1 MKVRLVLGSNSQR
14 QTFRIEWGNY
24 FQFIEKFMS
33 NTEHTLENAENT
45 RTHNFITQ
53 IIDEDLAS
61 GKHKSVHTR
70 FPPEPNGYLH
80 IGHAKSICLNFGL
93 AKEYNGLCNLRFD
106 DTNPVKEDVEYVD
119 SIKADVEWLG
129 FKWEGEPR
137 YASDYFDAL
146 YGYAIELIEKGLAY
160 VDELSPDE
168 MREYRGTL
176 TEPGKNSPYRDRSVE
191 ENLALFERMKNGEFA
206 EGTLSLRA
214 KIDMASPF
222 MVMRDPVLYRI
233 KFASHHQTGDKWCI
247 YPMYDFTHCISD
259 AIECITHSLCT
270 LEFQDNRRLY
280 DWVLENI
287 SIERP
292 LPHQYEFSR
301 LNLEGT
307 LTSKRKLLKLVNE
320 GIVDGWNDPRMP
332 TISGLRRRGYTPAS
346 LREFCRRIGVTKQ
359 DNVVEYS
366 ALEACI
372 REDLNENAPRAMAV
386 IDPVRVVIENFEGEE
401 TLTAPNHPNRPEL
414 GERQLPFTKELYIDR
429 ADFRE
434 EANKQYKRLVLGK
447 EVRLRNAYVIKAE
460 RVEKDANGEITTI
473 FCTYDPDT
481 LGRNPADG
489 RKVKGVIH
497 WVSAVHNHPAEFRLY
512 ERLFTVPNPGAAEEI
527 ESVLNPTSLVVKHGF
542 VEQSL
547 ANAEPEKGYQFE
559 REGYFCADNKDS
571 RPEHLVFNLTVSLK
585 EGF

>member
-1 MKVRLVLGSNSQR
+1 
-14 QTFRIEWGNY
+14 
-24 FQFIEKFMS
+24 MS
-33 NTEHTLENAENT
+33 NTEHTLDLSENA
-45 RTHNFITQ
+45 RPHNFITQ

-61 GKHKSVHTR
+61 GKHQSVHTR

-93 AKEYNGLCNLRFD
+93 AKEYQGLCNLRFD

-129 FKWEGEPR
+129 FHWAGEVH

-146 YGYAIELIEKGLAY
+146 YNYAIELIKKGLAY
-160 VDELSPDE
+160 VDELSPEE

-191 ENLALFERMKNGEFA
+191 ENLALFEKMKNGEIA
-206 EGTLSLRA
+206 EGKASLRA

-259 AIECITHSLCT
+259 ALERITHSLCT

-346 LREFCRRIGVTKQ
+346 IREFCRRIGVTKQ

-366 ALEACI
+366 ALESCI
-372 REDLNENAPRAMAV
+372 RDDLNQNAPRAMAV
-386 IDPVRVVIENFEGEE
+386 IDPVKVVIENFNGEE
-401 TLTAPNHPNRPEL
+401 ILTAPNHPNRPEL
-414 GERQLPFTKELYIDR
+414 GERQLPFSKEIYIDR

-473 FCTYDPDT
+473 FCTYDPET
-481 LGRNPADG
+481 LGKNPADG

-497 WVSAVHNHPAEFRLY
+497 WVSAAHNQPAEFRLY
-512 ERLFTVPNPGAAEEI
+512 ERLFTVPNPGAEENI

-547 ANAEPEKGYQFE
+547 GNAIAEKGYQFE
-559 REGYFCADNKDS
+559 REGYFCADSKDS

>member
-1 MKVRLVLGSNSQR
+1 
-14 QTFRIEWGNY
+14 
-24 FQFIEKFMS
+24 MS
-33 NTEHTLENAENT
+33 NIEHTLENAENT

-119 SIKADVEWLG
+119 SIKADVKWLG

-259 AIECITHSLCT
+259 AIERITHSLCT

-473 FCTYDPDT
+473 FCTYDPET
-481 LGRNPADG
+481 LGKNPSDG

-512 ERLFTVPNPGAAEEI
+512 ERLFTVPNPGAAEDI

>member
-1 MKVRLVLGSNSQR
+1 
-14 QTFRIEWGNY
+14 
-24 FQFIEKFMS
+24 MS
-33 NTEHTLENAENT
+33 TETILETTENA
-45 RTHNFITQ
+45 RPHNFITQ

-61 GKHKSVHTR
+61 GKHQRVHTR

-146 YGYAIELIEKGLAY
+146 YGYAIELIKKGLAY
-160 VDELSPDE
+160 VDELSPEE

-191 ENLALFERMKNGEFA
+191 ENLALFEKMKNGEFA
-206 EGTLSLRA
+206 EGKASLRA

-259 AIECITHSLCT
+259 ALERITHSLCT

-366 ALEACI
+366 ALESCI
-372 REDLNENAPRAMAV
+372 RDDLNQNAPRAMAV

-401 TLTAPNHPNRPEL
+401 MLTAPNHPNRLEL
-414 GERQLPFTKELYIDR
+414 GERQLPFSKEIYIDR

-473 FCTYDPDT
+473 FCTYDPET
-481 LGRNPADG
+481 LGKNPADG

-497 WVSAVHNHPAEFRLY
+497 WVSATHNHPAEFRLY
-512 ERLFTVPNPGAAEEI
+512 ERLFTVPNPGAEENI

-547 ANAEPEKGYQFE
+547 GNAEAEKGYQFE
-559 REGYFCADNKDS
+559 REGYFCADSKDS
-571 RPEHLVFNLTVSLK
+571 HPEHLVFNLTVSLK

>member
-1 MKVRLVLGSNSQR
+1 MKVRLVFGSNSQR

-160 VDELSPDE
+160 VDELSPDQ

-259 AIECITHSLCT
+259 AIERITHSLCT

-307 LTSKRKLLKLVNE
+307 LTSKRKLLKLVND

-473 FCTYDPDT
+473 FCTYDPET
-481 LGRNPADG
+481 LGKNPADG

>member
-14 QTFRIEWGNY
+14 LTFRIEWGNY

-61 GKHKSVHTR
+61 GKHESVHTR

-259 AIECITHSLCT
+259 AIERITHSLCT

-280 DWVLENI
+280 DWVLDNI
-287 SIERP
+287 SIKRP

-386 IDPVRVVIENFEGEE
+386 IDPVRVVIENFEGKE

-460 RVEKDANGEITTI
+460 RVEKDANGEIITI
-473 FCTYDPDT
+473 FCTYDPET
-481 LGRNPADG
+481 LGKNPADG

-512 ERLFTVPNPGAAEEI
+512 ERLFTVPNPGAEEEI

-559 REGYFCADNKDS
+559 REGYFCADSKDS

>member
-1 MKVRLVLGSNSQR
+1 
-14 QTFRIEWGNY
+14 
-24 FQFIEKFMS
+24 MS
-33 NTEHTLENAENT
+33 EITVEMENTEHKPT
-45 RTHNFITQ
+45 NFIRQ

-61 GKHKSVHTR
+61 GKHHNVYTR

-80 IGHAKSICLNFGL
+80 IGHAKSICLNFGI
-93 AKEYNGLCNLRFD
+93 AQDYQGKCNLRFD

-119 SIKADVEWLG
+119 SIKQDVKWLG
-129 FKWEGEPR
+129 FEWEGEPR
-137 YASDYFDAL
+137 YASDYFDQL
-146 YGYAIELIEKGLAY
+146 YSYAIELIKKGLAY
-160 VDELSPDE
+160 VDELSPE
-168 MREYRGTL
+168 QIREYRGTL
-176 TEPGKNSPYRDRSVE
+176 TSAGKNSPYRDRSIE
-191 ENLALFERMKNGEFA
+191 ENLALFEKMKKGEFA
-206 EGTLSLRA
+206 EGAASLRA

-259 AIECITHSLCT
+259 AIERITHSLCT

-280 DWVLENI
+280 DWVLDNI

-301 LNLEGT
+301 LNLEYT
-307 LTSKRKLLKLVNE
+307 LTSKRKLLKLVND

-366 ALEACI
+366 ALESCI
-372 REDLNENAPRAMAV
+372 RDDLNTNAPRAMAV
-386 IDPVRVVIENFEGEE
+386 LNPLKIVIENFDGKEI
-401 TLTAPNHPNRPEL
+401 LTAPNHPNREEL
-414 GERQLPFTKELYIDR
+414 GTRELPFTKEIYIDQ

-460 RVEKDANGEITTI
+460 RVEKDAEGCVTTVY
-473 FCTYDPDT
+473 CTYDPET
-481 LGRNPADG
+481 LGKNPEG
-489 RKVKGVIH
+489 RKVKGVIQ
-497 WVSAVHNHPAEFRLY
+497 WVSATDNLSAEFRLY
-512 ERLFTVPNPGAAEEI
+512 DKLFTVANPGAVEDINE
-527 ESVLNPTSLVVKHGF
+527 VLNPNSLIIKHGV

-547 ANAEPEKGYQFE
+547 ASAKAEQAYQFE
-559 REGYFCADNKDS
+559 REGYYCADSKDS
-571 RPEHLVFNLTVSLK
+571 NADNLVFNLTVSLK

>member
-1 MKVRLVLGSNSQR
+1 MTNLETN
-14 QTFRIEWGNY
+14 
-24 FQFIEKFMS
+24 
-33 NTEHTLENAENT
+33 LENTNPENV

-222 MVMRDPVLYRI
+222 MVMRDPVIYRI

-259 AIECITHSLCT
+259 AIERITHSLCT

-320 GIVDGWNDPRMP
+320 GIVDGWDDPRMP

-473 FCTYDPDT
+473 FCTYDPET
-481 LGRNPADG
+481 LGKNPADG

-512 ERLFTVPNPGAAEEI
+512 ERLFTVPNPGAEEDI

-547 ANAEPEKGYQFE
+547 SNAEAEKGYQFE

-571 RPEHLVFNLTVSLK
+571 RAEHLVFNLTVSLK

>member
-1 MKVRLVLGSNSQR
+1 MRFNEKTMSTETVLE
-14 QTFRIEWGNY
+14 T
-24 FQFIEKFMS
+24 
-33 NTEHTLENAENT
+33 AENS
-45 RTHNFITQ
+45 RPHNFITQ
-53 IIDEDLAS
+53 IINEDLKS
-61 GKHKSVHTR
+61 GKHNNVYTR

-80 IGHAKSICLNFGL
+80 IGHAKSICLNFGI
-93 AKEYNGLCNLRFD
+93 AKDYQGLCNLRFD

-129 FKWEGEPR
+129 FHWAGEVH

-146 YGYAIELIEKGLAY
+146 YGYAIELIKKGLAY
-160 VDELSPDE
+160 VDELSPEE

-191 ENLALFERMKNGEFA
+191 ENLALFEKMKNGEFA
-206 EGTLSLRA
+206 EGKASLRA
-214 KIDMASPF
+214 KINMASPF

-259 AIECITHSLCT
+259 AIERITHSLCT

-307 LTSKRKLLKLVNE
+307 LTSKRKLLKLVNDE
-320 GIVDGWNDPRMP
+320 IVDGWNDPRMP

-346 LREFCRRIGVTKQ
+346 IREFCRRIGVTKQ

-372 REDLNENAPRAMAV
+372 RDDLNQNAPRAMAV
-386 IDPVRVVIENFEGEE
+386 IDPVKVVIENFDGEE
-401 TLTAPNHPNRPEL
+401 ILTAPNHPNRPEL
-414 GERQLPFTKELYIDR
+414 GERQLPFTKEIYIDC

-447 EVRLRNAYVIKAE
+447 EVRLRNAYVIKAK
-460 RVEKDANGEITTI
+460 RVEKDVNGEITTI
-473 FCTYDPDT
+473 YCTYDPET
-481 LGRNPADG
+481 LGKNPADG

-512 ERLFTVPNPGAAEEI
+512 DRLFTVPNPGAEEDI
-527 ESVLNPTSLVVKHGF
+527 ESVLNPTSLVVKQGF

-547 ANAEPEKGYQFE
+547 GNAEAEKGYQFE
-559 REGYFCADNKDS
+559 REGYFCADSKDS
-571 RPEHLVFNLTVSLK
+571 RSEHLVFNLTVSLK

>member
-1 MKVRLVLGSNSQR
+1 
-14 QTFRIEWGNY
+14 
-24 FQFIEKFMS
+24 MS

-233 KFASHHQTGDKWCI
+233 KFANHHQTGDKWCI

-259 AIECITHSLCT
+259 AIERITHSLCT

-307 LTSKRKLLKLVNE
+307 LTSKRKLLKLVND

-473 FCTYDPDT
+473 FCTYDPET
-481 LGRNPADG
+481 LGKNPADG

-497 WVSAVHNHPAEFRLY
+497 WVSAVHHHPAEFRLY
-512 ERLFTVPNPGAAEEI
+512 ERLFTVPNPGAAEDI

>member
-1 MKVRLVLGSNSQR
+1 
-14 QTFRIEWGNY
+14 
-24 FQFIEKFMS
+24 MS
-33 NTEHTLENAENT
+33 TETILETTENA
-45 RTHNFITQ
+45 RPHNFITQ

-61 GKHKSVHTR
+61 GKHQRIHTR

-146 YGYAIELIEKGLAY
+146 YGYAIELIKKGLAY
-160 VDELSPDE
+160 VDELSPEE

-176 TEPGKNSPYRDRSVE
+176 TEPGKNSPYRDRIVE

-222 MVMRDPVLYRI
+222 MVMRDPVIYRI
-233 KFASHHQTGDKWCI
+233 KFATHHQTGDKWCI

-259 AIECITHSLCT
+259 AIERITHSLCT

-366 ALEACI
+366 ALESCI
-372 REDLNENAPRAMAV
+372 RDDLNQNAPRAMAV

-401 TLTAPNHPNRPEL
+401 MLTAPNHPNRPEL
-414 GERQLPFTKELYIDR
+414 GERQLPFTKEIYIDR

-460 RVEKDANGEITTI
+460 RVEKDANGEIATI
-473 FCTYDPDT
+473 FCTYDPET
-481 LGRNPADG
+481 LGKNPADG

-497 WVSAVHNHPAEFRLY
+497 WVSATHNHPAEFRLY
-512 ERLFTVPNPGAAEEI
+512 ERLFTVPNPGAEENI

-542 VEQSL
+542 VEQNL
-547 ANAEPEKGYQFE
+547 GNAEAEKGYQFE
-559 REGYFCADNKDS
+559 REGYFCADSKDS
-571 RPEHLVFNLTVSLK
+571 HPEHLVFNLTVSLK